1 MKKIMTEII
10 EFNENFSAEEK
21 IKLFKNTLTNEIKN
35 FSKVGTKNYVR
46 PLKNFVS
53 DIKNLR

>member
-1 MKKIMTEII
+1 MTEII
-10 EFNENFSAEEK
+10 EFDKNFSAEEK